1 MMPRLSFETYGDPKH
16 PAIMLVHGFMS
27 CNAQWMPNREAL
39 SRNYFLVMVE
49 LFGHGKSAASIDP
62 ADYSIATYTREFE
75 QIREQLGIDAWH
87 LIGQSYGAG
96 LVLHYASACTER
108 CKGIIVTN
116 SRSAFGQ
123 VANRPRTQRT
133 RSSNR
138 AFDPRRLPFHPIHAR
153 RVPDAVQ
160 AAMVQSAD
168 ALSETTI
175 DLTGSL
181 SSDLFAS
188 HLLADLG
195 ATVLVVNGIYE
206 KAFQADVEALTVRYR
221 NLKIVRIKGGHSV
234 NIDAADAFNETVL
247 EFLNR
252 F

>member
-1 MMPRLSFETYGDPKH
+1 MPRLSFETYGDPKH

-49 LFGHGKSAASIDP
+49 LFGHGKSAASIEP
-62 ADYSIATYTREFE
+62 ADYSIVTYTHEFE
-75 QIREQLGIDAWH
+75 QIREQLGIDVWH

-96 LVLHYASACTER
+96 LVLHYASTCRER
-108 CKGIIVTN
+108 CRGIVVTN

-123 VANRPRTQRT
+123 VADRPRAQRT
-133 RSSNR
+133 RPSNV

-153 RVPDAVQ
+153 RVPDAVK
-160 AAMVQSAD
+160 AAMVRSAD
-168 ALSETTI
+168 AMSETTI

-181 SSDLFAS
+181 ASDLFAS
-188 HLLADLG
+188 HLLAGLST
-195 ATVLVVNGIYE
+195 TVLIINGIYE
-206 KAFQADVEALTVRYR
+206 KAFQPDIEALTARYR
-221 NLKIVRIKGGHSV
+221 DLKVARMKGGHSV
-234 NIDAADAFNETVL
+234 NIDAADAFNKAVL
-247 EFLNR
+247 EFLNC